1 MELLF
6 SMIVILI
13 RDLEEENLKEEYLR
27 EVYLMVHLEFII
39 IRIRPG
45 KYIFDI

>member
-39 IRIRPG
+39 ILLQMG
-45 KYIFDI
+45 LKLVS